1 MRVTYEFHITA
12 EVDVDDDGAEVAEVR
27 VETDHN
33 MPLLKDALE
42 VEVDIRSDELIEAAN
57 DSWRSMTTRQR
68 RESW

>member
-12 EVDVDDDGAEVAEVR
+12 EVDVDDDGAELKEVT
-27 VETDHN
+27 VDTDHN

-42 VEVDIRSDELIEAAN
+42 VEVSIRSDEMIEAAN
-57 DSWRSMTTRQR
+57 DSWRSMTPRQR